1 MNTPE
6 PSQTGQQDT
15 AVESQPHSIVANID
29 QYLADGLAVFDA
41 YGERV
46 GTVKMYSAAAGY
58 LMLESGPFGDTNL
71 YIPFRLI
78 RTIDPNDIYLTE
90 GKGTL
95 QTRYTQPPAITTVN
109 ETRMV
114 PGPQGTM
121 TPQTF
126 QVQTVQSGYDS
137 KEVNSARV
145 DVGVIGQQLAIGMA
159 VYDSEGMHVGDITQY
174 DSTRGLLAVEE
185 GIFKPRV
192 LFLPFSAIQSV
203 DRDFLSVYL
212 SLPKDA
218 LVKQYAMLPKQA

>member
-15 AVESQPHSIVANID
+15 AFEGQPHNLVANID
-29 QYLADGLAVFDA
+29 QYLADGLAVFDVN
-41 YGERV
+41 GERV

-58 LMLESGPFGDTNL
+58 LMLESGPFGETNL

-78 RTIDPNDIYLTE
+78 RTIDPRDIYLTE
-90 GKGTL
+90 DKDTL
-95 QTRYTQPPAITTVN
+95 AAKYQQPPAITTVN

-137 KEVNSARV
+137 KPVTGARV
-145 DVGVIGQQLAIGMA
+145 DVGAIGQQLAIGMA
-159 VYDSEGMHVGDITQY
+159 VYDSDGMHVGDITQY
-174 DSTRGLLAVEE
+174 DIPRGLLTVEE
-185 GIFKPRV
+185 GIFTPRV

-218 LVKQYAMLPKQA
+218 LVKQYAMLPTQA